1 MGCSWW
7 RSMYSL
13 NGDVFP
19 LSGRLDMVFS
29 KGSVVLIVGEAHAT
43 GLVQQLGL
51 ETDIA
56 IRLHTCGKAS
66 QVVRQEHQGQL
77 LLDVARSTPNNG
89 LLLLREGVQDR
100 VVVATAPIVAELLV
114 QKTNDLIKPPNISN
128 FVRKFLGDGLNI
140 VKSERHRWLR
150 KHSL

>member
-1 MGCSWW
+1 MNFA
-7 RSMYSL
+7 RSIIHTTAPSS
-13 NGDVFP
+13 FP
-19 LSGRLDMVFS
+19 TISAVRAGYNLMKAG
-29 KGSVVLIVGEAHAT
+29 AT
-43 GLVQQLGL
+43 
-51 ETDIA
+51 T
-56 IRLHTCGKAS
+56 KS